1 MNSQPQM
8 PDARLDAAG
17 TIILLEAEAGSARR
31 EVLRRWLQDAQT
43 AGASTWLLACD
54 FDEGGVWA
62 GIREMCQELLPQIQE
77 RAPHLVLKHGYE
89 LVNVVPTLRGK
100 IEVRHPLTETVPM
113 NEQVRNYPIDRAFR
127 VVHGL
132 VDMLEEWHRYSGAGR
147 WVIACDNYDKAGAM
161 VTRFFT
167 ELMRRRA
174 QQLQLTLLIA
184 TDPTAGEAALARF
197 EPSLTKIAVSLSLP
211 VEEPARL
218 EPKEAAR
225 LAQELEAS
233 VGKDASAI
241 ETHLPQLIS
250 YNLLAGQDKLAQK
263 WQAVA
268 LGINNHHGFYED
280 ALRYAGPV
288 LKHLDTLSNDDE
300 KIRWNLVGNLFG
312 CYVAI
317 RDTTQAYQV
326 IVEEALN
333 KIKQLEY
340 RVKVYYV
347 MGMLYARYL
356 PEQDLTK
363 AAEYL
368 ETGLEGIKQCDLEP
382 AEKAFFT
389 AFTMN
394 GLAFVRHRQM
404 KPAEAV
410 ALCGAASQLLDTYL
424 LPDEH
429 RLHRSVLQYNIAQ
442 VYAYTNRL
450 PDAIKYYSAAIE
462 MDPNYSEYYNERG
475 SAYFKLD
482 DLNRA
487 LEDYRKAIELSPP
500 YPEVLTNLGQCL
512 QALDQ
517 VEEAFEAYSTSLDLM
532 PAQSLAL
539 VGRAQALETMGRS
552 AEALSDYSAS
562 LVLDPN
568 QPLVLSNRAVLHYEM
583 GDVETAL
590 TDLNQAILLS
600 PATADLYQNRATALI
615 DLGQP
620 ANAASDLQTYLR
632 LSPDAPDRE
641 EVLSKLSGLIAAG
654 SPKNAESISQARAF

>member
-1 MNSQPQM
+1 MNSQM

-17 TIILLEAEAGSARR
+17 TIISLAAEAGPARR
-31 EVLRRWLQDAQT
+31 EVLQRWLHDAQT
-43 AGASTWLLACD
+43 AGASTWLLSCD

-62 GIREMCQELLPQIQE
+62 GIREMCLELLPQIQE

-132 VDMLEEWHRYSGAGR
+132 VDLLEEWHRYSGAGR

-184 TDPTAGEAALARF
+184 TAPTAGEVALERF
-197 EPSLTKIAVSLSLP
+197 EPELGKVTVSLSLP
-211 VEEPARL
+211 VEEPAPL

-225 LAQELEAS
+225 MAQELETRA
-233 VGKDASAI
+233 GKDAAAI

-250 YNLLAGQDKLAQK
+250 YNLQAGHDKLAQK

-288 LKHLDTLSNDDE
+288 LKHLDSLSNDDE
-300 KIRWNLVGNLFG
+300 KTRWNLVGNLFG

-317 RDTTQAYQV
+317 RDTAHAYQV
-326 IVEEALN
+326 IVDEALN
-333 KIKQLEY
+333 KIKQIEY
-340 RVKVYYV
+340 RVRVYYV
-347 MGMLYARYL
+347 MGMLHARYL
-356 PEQDLTK
+356 PEPDLTK

-368 ETGLEGIKQCDLEP
+368 ETGLEGIKQCELDP
-382 AEKAFFT
+382 ADKAFFT

-394 GLAFVRHRQM
+394 GLAFVRHRQ
-404 KPAEAV
+404 KRPEEAV
-410 ALCGAASQLLDTYL
+410 ELCRAASELLDRHL
-424 LPDEH
+424 LPDQH

-442 VYAYTNRL
+442 VYTFTNRL
-450 PDAIKYYSAAIE
+450 PEAIKYYSAAIE

-475 SAYFKLD
+475 SAHFKLG
-482 DLNRA
+482 DLNKA
-487 LEDYRKAIELSPP
+487 LENYRKAIELSPP

-517 VEEAFEAYSTSLDLM
+517 VEEAFAAYSTSLDLT

-539 VGRAQALETMGRS
+539 VGRAQALEMMGHP

-562 LVLDPN
+562 LALDPN

-583 GDVETAL
+583 GEVETAL

-615 DLGQP
+615 DLERL
-620 ANAASDLQTYLR
+620 AEAAADLQTYLR
-632 LSPDAPDRE
+632 LSPDAPDRN
-641 EVLSKLSGLIAAG
+641 EVVSKLSGLIAA
-654 SPKNAESISQARAF
+654 SPEGARCLVLR